1 MGMYGVWAKGLETG
15 YRRPALAFSQA
26 TALNPLSE
34 ISALLLIVVVI
45 IGSVTHEPL
54 VTTLGALAFVVT
66 MASRIWAALSL
77 REITIDRSTSI
88 DHAFQDDEIT
98 ITFTI
103 RNNKPLPVSWL
114 EINEYVPRGLL
125 VEGHKPVD
133 QTYLG
138 GAEISVSTS
147 LGSYE
152 QVKITRK
159 LRALSRGTYRLG
171 KTGLRSGDLFGLY
184 PVEAS
189 LAHTPWSIF
198 VYPKIKELSGFSLPS
213 RRPIGDSL
221 SRRIVWSDPS
231 RPAGV
236 REYQPGDPVKNID
249 WKTTARRGEM
259 YVRKFDSSM
268 SEHVMIFAEAVTTKV
283 PWEGYRSD
291 VLEGTMVATASISK
305 CALEL
310 GYKVGLVTNGIT
322 SLRTSRAVI
331 PPSSGPNQLTSLLE
345 ALAMVQ
351 PIAIRSTQ
359 ELVKTRRGAVPI
371 GCTLMH
377 IGGIYQPRTMHYLA
391 GLARIGHPVIIV
403 HVGREDPPEYPE
415 FEVRD
420 ARELFLPS
428 HHLPLPARNGA
439 DDFGRPTEIKGDWN
453 AVPISTETSGIG
465 R

>member
-1 MGMYGVWAKGLETG
+1 MGMYGVWVKELETG
-15 YRRPALAFSQA
+15 YRRPALVFSQA
-26 TALNPLSE
+26 TGLNPLGE

-54 VTTLGALAFVVT
+54 VAALGALAFVLSMV
-66 MASRIWAALSL
+66 SRIWAALSL
-77 REITIDRSTSI
+77 REVTIDRSTSI

-125 VEGHKPVD
+125 VEGHKPID

-138 GAEISVSTS
+138 GAEMSVSTS

-198 VYPKIKELSGFSLPS
+198 VYPKIKELSGFSLAS

-236 REYQPGDPVKNID
+236 REYRPGDPVKNID

-259 YVRKFDSSM
+259 YVRILIRVCLS
-268 SEHVMIFAEAVTTKV
+268 
-283 PWEGYRSD
+283 
-291 VLEGTMVATASISK
+291 
-305 CALEL
+305 
-310 GYKVGLVTNGIT
+310 T
-322 SLRTSRAVI
+322 S
-331 PPSSGPNQLTSLLE
+331 
-345 ALAMVQ
+345 
-351 PIAIRSTQ
+351 
-359 ELVKTRRGAVPI
+359 
-371 GCTLMH
+371 
-377 IGGIYQPRTMHYLA
+377 
-391 GLARIGHPVIIV
+391 
-403 HVGREDPPEYPE
+403 
-415 FEVRD
+415 
-420 ARELFLPS
+420 
-428 HHLPLPARNGA
+428 
-439 DDFGRPTEIKGDWN
+439 
-453 AVPISTETSGIG
+453 
-465 R
+465 